1 MTASLVW
8 KAYARRAAAVALLG
22 GLAWMLLPL
31 LAAPVERWFEDREA
45 LSTSRALHER
55 TSRRDG
61 RVAAVA
67 ALSSQPGAPFF
78 LADDEAGAFGALQ
91 ARIEAAAP
99 DGAMRIDAVQ
109 PLSRAPSPS
118 APVAINF
125 GFTATD
131 GALHAFLSD
140 IETRAPFLDVDELV
154 VRGAPND
161 DGRVL
166 LSGTATLSA
175 VALIRKGP

>member
-1 MTASLVW
+1 M
-8 KAYARRAAAVALLG
+8 
-22 GLAWMLLPL
+22 
-31 LAAPVERWFEDREA
+31 ERWFEDREA

-55 TSRRDG
+55 TARRDG

-67 ALSSQPGAPFF
+67 ALSSKPGAPFF
-78 LADDEAGAFGALQ
+78 SADDEAGAIVALQ

-99 DGAMRIDAVQ
+99 VGAMRIDAVQ
-109 PLSRAPSPS
+109 PLSRASSPS
-118 APVAINF
+118 APIAISF

-140 IETRAPFLDVDELV
+140 IETRAPFLDVDELA
-154 VRGAPND
+154 VRSAPDD
-161 DGRVL
+161 DGRIL

-175 VALIRKGP
+175 VPLIRKGP